1 MTIKWFKDNK
11 ELHSG
16 AARSVWKDDTSTV
29 LELFSAK
36 AADSGTYICQL
47 SNDVGTVTSKVTLF
61 VKGLVSPSPH
71 FLACLDF
78 LGRGGRGLR
87 KQFCTLVFVLKNVP
101 YHAFSSSLEP
111 PQFIK
116 KPSPVLV
123 LRNGQST
130 TFECQITGTP
140 EIRVSWYLDGNEITA
155 IRKHG
160 ISFVDGLA
168 TFQISGARVENSG
181 TYVCEARNDA
191 GTASCS
197 IQLKVKGSLEDL
209 LSILAVLPSRPQVSP

>member
-1 MTIKWFKDNK
+1 MFNITCF
-11 ELHSG
+11 
-16 AARSVWKDDTSTV
+16 
-29 LELFSAK
+29 
-36 AADSGTYICQL
+36 
-47 SNDVGTVTSKVTLF
+47 
-61 VKGLVSPSPH
+61 PP
-71 FLACLDF
+71 
-78 LGRGGRGLR
+78 
-87 KQFCTLVFVLKNVP
+87 
-101 YHAFSSSLEP
+101 SLEP

-155 IRKHG
+155 VQKHG
-160 ISFVDGLA
+160 ISFIDGLA

-181 TYVCEARNDA
+181 TYVCEAQNDA

-197 IQLKVKGSLEDL
+197 IELKVKGVL
-209 LSILAVLPSRPQVSP
+209 LLLFSILAMLLAGPWVFPGVSYSLSPF

>member
-1 MTIKWFKDNK
+1 MLN
-11 ELHSG
+11 
-16 AARSVWKDDTSTV
+16 
-29 LELFSAK
+29 
-36 AADSGTYICQL
+36 
-47 SNDVGTVTSKVTLF
+47 VTLS
-61 VKGLVSPSPH
+61 SP
-71 FLACLDF
+71 
-78 LGRGGRGLR
+78 
-87 KQFCTLVFVLKNVP
+87 
-101 YHAFSSSLEP
+101 SLEP

-155 IRKHG
+155 IKKYG
-160 ISFVDGLA
+160 ISFIDGVA

-197 IQLKVKGSLEDL
+197 IELKVKGAL
-209 LSILAVLPSRPQVSP
+209 LGPFALSAVLPARLSVFPQVSSCLSSF